1 MWQPHKLNNLT
12 GYDLLAQD
20 GEIGRLKQIYF
31 DDQYWVVR
39 YFVAH
44 TGAWLTGK
52 DVLIVPSII
61 SAVDEKNHCLQV
73 ELNREQIQNC
83 PPIDTALPISRHYE
97 QEYFRYYDLKPYWHG
112 KSLLSS
118 KLTPPFPMAD
128 GEKPENPYLRSSEK
142 VMGYHIQAL
151 DGEIGHVEDFILEEP
166 DWTVRYL
173 EINIG
178 VWLFGKK
185 VLIAPAWIQSVD
197 WIRKVVTV
205 DLTRESIE
213 SAPAYDPSEVIS
225 RDYQVALYG
234 HYGKTYNRK

>member
-12 GYDLLAQD
+12 EYDLLAQD

-44 TGAWLTGK
+44 AGARLTGK
-52 DVLIVPSII
+52 DVLIVPSVI
-61 SAVDEKNHCLQV
+61 SRVDEKNHCLQV
-73 ELNREQIQNC
+73 ELNREQIQSC

-112 KSLLSS
+112 KSLLSP
-118 KLTPPFPMAD
+118 KLTPPFPKED
-128 GEKPENPYLRSSEK
+128 GEKPENPYLRSSEA
-142 VMGYHIQAL
+142 VVGYHIQAL